1 MKLSPS
7 SAQKIKTYVGFACKA
22 RKCVLG
28 VDNIIKDNKPMLVLY
43 SSELAENSVKKTLES
58 TKAHSQRAEKI
69 EDFNLITPKIGC
81 KAVGIKDINLAEAI
95 IKQLNI

>member
-7 SAQKIKTYVGFACKA
+7 SAQKIKTYVGFAYKA

-28 VDNIIKDNKPMLVLY
+28 VDNIIKINKPMLVLY
-43 SSELAENSVKKTLES
+43 SGELAENSVKKTLES
-58 TKAHSQRAEKI
+58 VAKNAQRAEMI
-69 EDFNLITPKIGC
+69 DDFNLITPKLGC
-81 KAVGIKDINLAEAI
+81 KAVGIRDVSLAEAI

>member
-28 VDNIIKDNKPMLVLY
+28 VDNIIKVNKPMLVLY
-43 SSELAENSVKKTLES
+43 SSELDLVKLLSQKSEYVDSLNEE
-58 TKAHSQRAEKI
+58 TKVKANFVL
-69 EDFNLITPKIGC
+69 DFLKQ
-81 KAVGIKDINLAEAI
+81 KYAVLV
-95 IKQLNI
+95 